1 MTRSLSTGDLRS
13 LWTLRRAMADSDV
26 VFLHSSKA
34 GALGRIATLSLPR
47 RRSLLVFYPHA
58 WSWEVGGK
66 GAAVYRATE
75 HLLAPVAD
83 RIVAVSGAEERRG
96 RVVLGPRGRSR
107 IEVIENG
114 VDVDRFV
121 AQGPCAA
128 LGSAPS
134 VVCVGRLC
142 DQKGQDLLVA
152 SMRDPRLADVSLF
165 LVGDGPRADLLRA
178 QARDAGIDDRVH
190 LVGHADPR
198 PYYRA
203 ADLVVLPSR
212 WEGFSLVTL
221 EAMACGANVL
231 ASPAAAADLGE
242 DQGIFVIDAP
252 DDPTGIATSI
262 ADALDVASGTDEF
275 RRRARDVAVESFSLR
290 RVEERY
296 DRMLAALVAAR
307 PRGLAS

>member
-1 MTRSLSTGDLRS
+1 MKL
-13 LWTLRRAMADSDV
+13 
-26 VFLHSSKA
+26 
-34 GALGRIATLSLPR
+34 
-47 RRSLLVFYPHA
+47 
-58 WSWEVGGK
+58 
-66 GAAVYRATE
+66 
-75 HLLAPVAD
+75 
-83 RIVAVSGAEERRG
+83 
-96 RVVLGPRGRSR
+96 
-107 IEVIENG
+107 
-114 VDVDRFV
+114 
-121 AQGPCAA
+121 
-128 LGSAPS
+128 
-134 VVCVGRLC
+134 
-142 DQKGQDLLVA
+142 
-152 SMRDPRLADVSLF
+152 RDPRLADVSLF